1 MKCYL
6 IRKVITTFQWHV
18 NLNWISYVT
27 YYFQSYI
34 LQLCRWS
41 SPRGGG
47 GVFLGIRGG
56 AVSPGSPI
64 SDNRIVIFNKRFQTW
79 RRHKFCYHYLD
90 ENANQTLSFLLAWNW
105 NDKYVHVL
113 TCLLNNLTAFQTKM
127 GKVQTPFQTKT
138 TQKPNQLPFGA
149 ANIREYT
156 RGVHST

>member
-1 MKCYL
+1 MA
-6 IRKVITTFQWHV
+6 REFE
-18 NLNWISYVT
+18 LN
-27 YYFQSYI
+27 
-34 LQLCRWS
+34 QLCNILLSVVHFTAVQVVQSQGW
-41 SPRGGG
+41 GGG

-90 ENANQTLSFLLAWNW
+90 ENANQMLSFLLAWNW